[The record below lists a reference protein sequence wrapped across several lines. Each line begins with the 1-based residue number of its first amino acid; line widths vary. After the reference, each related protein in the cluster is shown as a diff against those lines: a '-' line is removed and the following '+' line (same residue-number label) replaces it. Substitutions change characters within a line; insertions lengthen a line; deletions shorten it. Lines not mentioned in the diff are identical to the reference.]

1 MKRSSIKRTKTFTLI
16 CLIENF
22 FGGENNMSGWI
33 ELIWDGKYQNPFTRE
48 SIESNYGQKK
58 EIRKIP
64 LPFQRIE
71 LLGID
76 KKRSTPQTLFPLY
89 PEDEWPTNYPK
100 NWKNLLIWG
109 DNKLAM
115 SSLLQG
121 IKLNGD
127 TINLRG
133 KIKLIYIDP
142 PFATGADFSF
152 KTPMPDVWKEFMNKN
167 EIVKNPSIMEEI
179 AYRDMW
185 GGRTAE
191 ERIASYL
198 NYMYERLMLM
208 KELLADDGSIYVHLD
223 YRMVHYVKLMMD
235 EIFGRENFQNEII
248 WCYREAINS
257 KKRWNRKHDVIL
269 FYTKSDKFT
278 FNYRDVLE
286 PHSEETIKKYR
297 YVDEE
302 GRRYRL
308 MGRGLKD
315 SPIRSQRDVPKE
327 WEEKYPELVY
337 RHYLPEGK
345 LPVDYWLIDV
355 INQAS
360 PERLAFPT
368 QKPEKLL
375 ERIILASSNPG
386 DIVADFFCGS
396 GTTATVAEKLG
407 RRWVC
412 TDMSKYSIH
421 VTRKRLLDIEN
432 SKMLGAELENKSK
445 RPEYGKPPKPF
456 YLITVANYMSNG
468 FKSRK
473 EVIGLILNL
482 YGAAPM
488 KEIYQYLHG
497 MKEKE
502 KEVIHVGQMDF
513 PVTPAEINSVIEE
526 FKSTQYYEEKWTLV
540 ILGWDWAPDTF
551 ERAMDIWGSKDIP
564 IKLLHIPPMR
574 TIEDFFKKKYKSDQ
588 YMKKMLEI
596 AKFKEAFDEDLRKHL
611 RFLEPGYLNL
621 DVEKNGTSITL
632 RIKDFWVKLPHSY
645 EDLEEKIRKRIEGA
659 SQEEKRKYFLP
670 LINYWAV
677 DWNYD
682 GVVFKHDFV
691 SFDTKPGEGKVDIEA
706 KHTYEKPG
714 EYRVVVKITDI
725 FGGETSKEL
734 TVKVGE

>member
-1 MKRSSIKRTKTFTLI
+1 MF
-16 CLIENF
+16 
-22 FGGENNMSGWI
+22 GWI
-33 ELIWDGKYQNPFTRE
+33 ELMWDGKYQNHFTRKSVE
-48 SIESNYGQKK
+48 LNYGQKK
-58 EIRKIP
+58 EISKIP

-76 KKRSTPQTLFPLY
+76 KKRSTTKTLFPLF
-89 PEDEWPTNYPK
+89 PEKEWPKNYPK

-109 DNKLAM
+109 DNKLTM

-121 IKLNGD
+121 IKINGG

-152 KTPMPDVWKEFMNKN
+152 KTPMPDAWKEFMNKN

-198 NYMYERLMLM
+198 NYIYERLMLM

-223 YRMVHYVKLMMD
+223 YRMVHYLKLMMD
-235 EIFGRENFQNEII
+235 EIFGRENFRNEIV
-248 WCYREAINS
+248 WSYR
-257 KKRWNRKHDVIL
+257 RWNVEAKRFNSNHDVVLLYSKTSNYLWNQLYEPKSEKSSAQGLAWKSVFDESGRRHSIL
-269 FYTKSDKFT
+269 TGEKTKGVPM
-278 FNYRDVLE
+278 RDV
-286 PHSEETIKKYR
+286 
-297 YVDEE
+297 
-302 GRRYRL
+302 
-308 MGRGLKD
+308 
-315 SPIRSQRDVPKE
+315 
-327 WEEKYPELVY
+327 WEISIIN
-337 RHYLPEGK
+337 
-345 LPVDYWLIDV
+345 PV
-355 INQAS
+355 AE
-360 PERLAFPT
+360 ERLDYPT

-412 TDMSKYSIH
+412 TDMSKYAIH

-432 SKMLGAELENKSK
+432 SKMLGIKVEDENK
-445 RPEYGKPPKPF
+445 RPKYGKPPKPF
-456 YLITVANYMSNG
+456 YLITIANYISNG

-473 EVIGLILNL
+473 EIIGLILNL

-526 FKSTQYYEEKWTLV
+526 FKDTQYYENKWTLV

-551 ERAMDIWGSKDIP
+551 ERAMDIWNNKDIS

-574 TIEDFFKKKYKSDQ
+574 TIEDFFKKKYNKDQ
-588 YMKKMLEI
+588 YTQKMLEI
-596 AKFKEAFDEDLRKHL
+596 ANFKEAFDEDLRKQLH
-611 RFLEPGYLNL
+611 FLEPGYLNL
-621 DVEKNGTSITL
+621 EAEKNGTSVTL
-632 RIKDFWVKLPHSY
+632 KIKDFWVKLPHSY
-645 EDLEEKIRKRIEGA
+645 EDLEEKIRRKIEEA
-659 SQEEKRKYFLP
+659 SQDEKRKYFLP

-691 SFDTKPGEGKVDIEA
+691 SFDNKVGEGNVDTEA
-706 KHTYEKPG
+706 THTYDAPG

>member
-1 MKRSSIKRTKTFTLI
+1 
-16 CLIENF
+16 
-22 FGGENNMSGWI
+22 MSGWI
-33 ELIWDGKYQNPFTRE
+33 ELMWDGKYQNPFTRKSVE
-48 SIESNYGQKK
+48 LNYGQKK
-58 EIRKIP
+58 EISKIP

-76 KKRSTPQTLFPLY
+76 KKRSTTKTLFPLF
-89 PEDEWPTNYPK
+89 PEKEWPKNYPK

-109 DNKLAM
+109 DNKLTM

-121 IKLNGD
+121 IKINGG

-152 KTPMPDVWKEFMNKN
+152 KTPMPDAWKEFMSKN

-198 NYMYERLMLM
+198 NYIYERLMLM

-223 YRMVHYVKLMMD
+223 YRMVHYLKLMMD
-235 EIFGRENFQNEII
+235 EIFGRENFRNEII
-248 WCYREAINS
+248 W
-257 KKRWNRKHDVIL
+257 KRGRGVSRTATDQFPRLHDVML
-269 FYTKSDKFT
+269 FYTKTNKTIFNRILVPYADSTLSLYKYKDKRGMYRLQELRDYSQENIKKFIKEGKIEEKNGR
-278 FNYRDVLE
+278 FYLKQYLHEKEGVAIDDMWKDIGSVAYNYR
-286 PHSEETIKKYR
+286 EENVNY
-297 YVDEE
+297 
-302 GRRYRL
+302 
-308 MGRGLKD
+308 
-315 SPIRSQRDVPKE
+315 
-327 WEEKYPELVY
+327 
-337 RHYLPEGK
+337 
-345 LPVDYWLIDV
+345 
-355 INQAS
+355 
-360 PERLAFPT
+360 PT

-386 DIVADFFCGS
+386 DIVADFFSGS
-396 GTTATVAEKLG
+396 GTLAAAAEKLG
-407 RRWVC
+407 RRWLC
-412 TDMSKYSIH
+412 TDMSKYAIH

-432 SKMLGAELENKSK
+432 SKMLGIKVEDENK
-445 RPEYGKPPKPF
+445 RPKYGKPPKPF
-456 YLITVANYMSNG
+456 YLITIANYISNG

-473 EVIGLILNL
+473 EIIGLILNL

-526 FKSTQYYEEKWTLV
+526 FKDTQYYENKWALV

-551 ERAMDIWGSKDIP
+551 ERAMDIWDKKDIS

-574 TIEDFFKKKYKSDQ
+574 TIEDFFKKKYNKDQ
-588 YMKKMLEI
+588 YTQKMLEI
-596 AKFKEAFDEDLRKHL
+596 ANFKEAFDEDLRKQL

-621 DVEKNGTSITL
+621 EAEKNGTSVTL
-632 RIKDFWVKLPHSY
+632 KIKDFWVKLPHSY
-645 EDLEEKIRKRIEGA
+645 EDLEEKIRRRIEEA
-659 SQEEKRKYFLP
+659 SQDEKRKYFLP

-691 SFDTKPGEGKVDIEA
+691 SFDNKVGEGNVDTEA
-706 KHTYEKPG
+706 THTYDAPG